1 MPSPTEPAPDPA
13 VAWSLVLRVAVASS
27 LLMAALGAALA
38 RFTGVGPGP
47 ILLAAVVLGSALG
60 VSLPPAR
67 PAALRRRAPI

>member
-1 MPSPTEPAPDPA
+1 MPSPMDSPTDPA

-38 RFTGVGPGP
+38 RFTGIGPAP
-47 ILLAAVVLGSALG
+47 ILLGAVVLGSALG